1 MNSETVVLFTGRINA
16 HATPSKAAIRYLN
29 HTFIVEKLYHKR
41 AGICYNRSMSKKIL
55 IVGKNLASTRD
66 FAEAF
71 SLGDCSVAV
80 ADDSSKNIPASSSIN
95 VVLWTKG
102 SSVSARSLI
111 IQTETTIGSVD
122 DYILFFDSHL
132 YASEYSSFSADNCQ
146 KSCDEMIAAFQYFAI
161 EAINRMEKRNVPARL
176 VFVLKTHP
184 SMKDFI
190 QMPSVKNMVS
200 IPANPFVAAGEAA
213 FANFAEN
220 IAAMESEKENVSV
233 LLVTGDS
240 QNETMQNNSSLAS
253 WLSDYINALD
263 NQKNK
268 TKGKNS
274 VSWVKAGA
282 KMPGSFPF
290 FR

>member
-1 MNSETVVLFTGRINA
+1 
-16 HATPSKAAIRYLN
+16 
-29 HTFIVEKLYHKR
+29 
-41 AGICYNRSMSKKIL
+41 
-55 IVGKNLASTRD
+55 
-66 FAEAF
+66 
-71 SLGDCSVAV
+71 
-80 ADDSSKNIPASSSIN
+80 
-95 VVLWTKG
+95 
-102 SSVSARSLI
+102 
-111 IQTETTIGSVD
+111 
-122 DYILFFDSHL
+122 
-132 YASEYSSFSADNCQ
+132 
-146 KSCDEMIAAFQYFAI
+146 
-161 EAINRMEKRNVPARL
+161 
-176 VFVLKTHP
+176 
-184 SMKDFI
+184 MKDFI